1 MKWLFKW
8 FVIVHRLVFFYAFIV
23 LKFLMMIL
31 VLKETRPLLLLIDLQ
46 RGLEYL
52 L

>member
-1 MKWLFKW
+1 MAFQM
-8 FVIVHRLVFFYAFIV
+8 VCYCSSTSFFYAFIV